1 MKPRAQHKRQ
11 HRARVKK
18 PNTHQ
23 NTPPDK
29 QPEPLFVL
37 DMLDGNDWRH
47 LVLTYRDAKRL
58 IQHTHHRGYTLEPYD
73 NR

>member
-11 HRARVKK
+11 HSARVKK
-18 PNTHQ
+18 PNTHK

-37 DMLDGNDWRH
+37 DMLDDNDWRH
-47 LVLTYRDAKRL
+47 LVLTHKAAQNLIKR
-58 IQHTHHRGYTLEPYD
+58 THHRGYTLEPFD

>member
-11 HRARVKK
+11 HSARVKK

-23 NTPPDK
+23 NTPPKK

-37 DMLDGNDWRH
+37 DMLDGNYWRH

-58 IQHTHHRGYTLEPYD
+58 IQRTHHRGYTLEPYD